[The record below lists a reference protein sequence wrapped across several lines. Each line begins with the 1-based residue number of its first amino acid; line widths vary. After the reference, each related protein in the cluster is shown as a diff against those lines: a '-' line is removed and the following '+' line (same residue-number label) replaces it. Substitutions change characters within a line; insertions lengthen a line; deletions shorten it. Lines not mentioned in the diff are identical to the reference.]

1 MNSLLPCTLALALLG
16 ATLPASAPASASGTI
31 QRCIAPDGADVY
43 TDKPCARLGASAS
56 PLPAELLE
64 RIARDEAL
72 ERRRDPLAGTVDA
85 ARPLDAGAMPA
96 ARRAAASG
104 CARSP
109 AQLALDLRGAFA
121 LGDVNRL
128 AESYHWAGMSAEA
141 GKPVMDRLQDLS
153 TQAVVDV
160 RAFGSGLAGL
170 SNGNTLLA
178 SAGRGRAAVPTG
190 IVQLVFGD
198 DGGRSVVDLDMHRY
212 AGCYFVSF

>member
-1 MNSLLPCTLALALLG
+1 MKSLLPCTLALALLG
-16 ATLPASAPASASGTI
+16 ATLPASAPANASGAI
-31 QRCIAPDGADVY
+31 QRCIAPGGADVY

-85 ARPLDAGAMPA
+85 AQPLDAGATPA
-96 ARRAAASG
+96 TRRPAASG
-104 CARSP
+104 CARNP
-109 AQLALDLRGAFA
+109 AQLALDLRGALA

-153 TQAVVDV
+153 TKALIDV
-160 RAFGSGLAGL
+160 RSFGGGFAGL

-178 SAGRGRAAVPTG
+178 SADGHAAATG
-190 IVQLVFGD
+190 IVQLVLGD
-198 DGGRSVVDLDMHRY
+198 DGARSVVDLDMHRY